1 MCQKLDSRNQKSARV
16 RGFTLVELLVV
27 VAIIGILAGL
37 VTANVGSARGKARDA
52 ARQSD
57 LRSVQTAI
65 ELALASTGN
74 LPGLSPTGQGAGTT
88 YTSNA
93 ANTNLD
99 QWIPGLAP
107 SYVSHVPVDPKN
119 TTTFFYRYVLGSGPQ
134 VGAYFLDSRL
144 ETALEKPALATP
156 PSDDP
161 AATGAFITGSY
172 VRTGN
177 SFLRLSGGPIQ

>member
-1 MCQKLDSRNQKSARV
+1 MSRKA
-16 RGFTLVELLVV
+16 GFTLVELLVV

-74 LPGLSPTGQGAGTT
+74 LPGLAANAQGGNTF
-88 YTSNA
+88 TSNA

-99 QWIPGLAP
+99 LWIPGLAP
-107 SYVSHVPVDPKN
+107 NFVSHVPVDPKN
-119 TTTFFYRYVLGSGPQ
+119 NQTLFYRYVLGSGNQ
-134 VGAYFLDSRL
+134 LGAYFLEARL
-144 ETALEKPALATP
+144 ETALDKPTVATV

-161 AATGAFITGSY
+161 ANAAAFITGSF
-172 VRTGN
+172 VRTN
-177 SFLRLSGGPIQ
+177 VSFLRLSGGPAQ